1 MLVYLRMFLKAVFI
15 LLCIALTVTILAQE
29 GKTQGLG
36 SIGGTTSNSETFWS
50 KNKGRTIEGKL
61 EKATTVM
68 VVLFFVLAI
77 VISLYYNN

>member
-1 MLVYLRMFLKAVFI
+1 MFLKVVFV
-15 LLCIALTVTILAQE
+15 LLCVALTVIILAQE

-36 SIGGTTSNSETFWS
+36 SIAGAAETFWS

-61 EKATTVM
+61 EKATKYM
-68 VVLFFVLAI
+68 VILFFVLAI